1 MHERDQKAAF
11 EALGGKPTE
20 MSTFLQNHISR
31 SVGPDSIEYVK
42 AFERNCP
49 GVRMTPD
56 ERRELV
62 RLFFEAT
69 QTNRS
74 PQ

>member
-11 EALGGKPTE
+11 VALGGKPAET
-20 MSTFLQNHISR
+20 SAFLQNFVSR
-31 SVGPDSIEYVK
+31 SIGPNSLEYVK

-49 GVRMTPD
+49 GIRMTPE
-56 ERRELV
+56 ERRELL

-69 QTNRS
+69 QIQSWR
-74 PQ
+74 